1 MGVSKIEW
9 FFGEEKV
16 IHAISS
22 YLEWKKKK
30 VILYKKH
37 KKIQNLENYNFLC
50 KNYKRNY
57 FSLFFWQI
65 VANSWGKDWGQNGY
79 FRIKRGV
86 NECEIE
92 DFVVGAWAQTDKHLK
107 QLRQFRLMQRRLM
120 QNQRHRRH
128 HHKRRQFT
136 KYWDRSYFW
145 LFWWHFVWCIAFG
158 LFLLRRDMKHFSP
171 EKRIE

>member
-1 MGVSKIEW
+1 MQYQVIWSERKKKLFCTKNIKKSKI
-9 FFGEEKV
+9 
-16 IHAISS
+16 S
-22 YLEWKKKK
+22 
-30 VILYKKH
+30 
-37 KKIQNLENYNFLC
+37 KITI
-50 KNYKRNY
+50 
-57 FSLFFWQI
+57 FSVKIINEIIFLFFWQI

-136 KYWDRSYFW
+136 KY
-145 LFWWHFVWCIAFG
+145 
-158 LFLLRRDMKHFSP
+158 
-171 EKRIE
+171 